1 MIQSLYNTYMYI
13 YIHMYIY
20 IYITIYIHISY
31 CKKLK
36 SHVRITLDRKDKEGE
51 G

>member
-1 MIQSLYNTYMYI
+1 
-13 YIHMYIY
+13 MYIY
-20 IYITIYIHISY
+20 IYIYNY
-31 CKKLK
+31 LYPYFLLKKLK